1 MAGFRIPGPSG
12 AGPLLAQAGGTLAG
26 AFSLPQLD
34 PLEAARSW
42 VRRELRQGLS
52 NQLERVGALAVQAAV
67 EEIQALGTDIGQ
79 QLAWIASLPIGI
91 RDQVAYQVFAAGFSH
106 YLPKKLLRQYI
117 WARGARLTLSLREMV
132 DCNPLIDLRRSR
144 AFAALLE
151 GAQTQLDDDDR
162 LPQHQQ
168 DFDLRVPAGAL
179 TNGTLGQFAVL
190 AKGRLVL
197 RRTGE
202 WTAQGEMSFFDHWD
216 FDPKDFT
223 TGGRTLQGELKTR
236 FAHYTLP
243 GQAFDIDSELTA
255 FSQTQKDRTV
265 QWQGGE
271 PQSTPDRIA
280 ALDVA
285 LKEAD

>member
-12 AGPLLAQAGGTLAG
+12 AGPLLAQAAGTWAG
-26 AFSLPQLD
+26 AISLPIPD

-67 EEIQALGTDIGQ
+67 EEIRALGDDIGQ
-79 QLAWIASLPIGI
+79 KLAWIAALPDGI
-91 RDQVAYQVFAAGFSH
+91 RNQVAYEVFAAGFSH

-117 WARGARLTLSLREMV
+117 WGRGAGLTLSLQEMM
-132 DCNPLIDLRRSR
+132 DCNPLINLQRSR
-144 AFAALLE
+144 AFMALLE
-151 GAQTQLDDDDR
+151 GGQTKLADDDR

-168 DFDLRVPAGAL
+168 DFELRVPAGAL
-179 TNGTLGQFAVL
+179 TNGTLGQFSVR
-190 AKGRLVL
+190 AKGQLLL
-197 RRTGE
+197 RRNGE
-202 WTAQGEMSFFDHWD
+202 WTAQGKMSFFDTWD

-223 TGGRTLQGELKTR
+223 TGGRSLQGELKTR

-243 GQAFDIDSELTA
+243 GQAFDIDSEQTA
-255 FSQTQKDRTV
+255 FSQTQLDRTI

-271 PQSTPDRIA
+271 PKSTPDRIA